1 MTNLLTNG
9 SFEGPHTT
17 WTAIASG
24 DAAGWFAV
32 TNTPD
37 LNRNL
42 LGQVPQQMG
51 MIGSGLGKMSLWGKP

>member
-17 WTAIASG
+17 WSTLASE

-32 TNTPD
+32 TGTAD

-42 LGQVPQQMG
+42 LGA
-51 MIGSGLGKMSLWGKP
+51 GSATDGDD

>member
-9 SFEGPHTT
+9 SFEGPHSS

-32 TNTPD
+32 TGTAD

-42 LGQVPQQMG
+42 LGA
-51 MIGSGLGKMSLWGKP
+51 GSATDGDD